1 MKPVVLVTAI
11 GTVTATAIIKEIK
24 KTEQY
29 HIIGSDINKKEEIA
43 TSLDVDEFYTF
54 PPIADLDA
62 YLQFVFEFCR
72 EHKVSYYFAV
82 LDKEVVLI
90 SKHRKAFGDIGTQL
104 CVVNYEFAEICH
116 YKNAFSEWIV
126 HNMPD
131 IAIRTYKDY
140 SEIKE
145 KYFPLFIKPVEGVAR
160 TGCRR
165 IDSLAELKQCVP
177 EDKIGTEILV
187 QDYIQGDNITVD
199 LVRNKTTHQQI
210 QIQRKELLRNA
221 NGCGIAVEIIKDGH
235 LQRICD
241 ELMEKLDLNGVAN
254 AEFFCKEG
262 KYKIIEIN
270 PRFSAGSRYTCMAGI
285 NTVINALNITQGEPC
300 IFGNISYGK
309 HFAERYEAYQ
319 MD

>member
-29 HIIGSDINKKEEIA
+29 HIIGADINKKEEIA

-131 IAIRTYKDY
+131 IAI
-140 SEIKE
+140 
-145 KYFPLFIKPVEGVAR
+145 
-160 TGCRR
+160 
-165 IDSLAELKQCVP
+165 
-177 EDKIGTEILV
+177 
-187 QDYIQGDNITVD
+187 
-199 LVRNKTTHQQI
+199 
-210 QIQRKELLRNA
+210 
-221 NGCGIAVEIIKDGH
+221 
-235 LQRICD
+235 
-241 ELMEKLDLNGVAN
+241 
-254 AEFFCKEG
+254 
-262 KYKIIEIN
+262 
-270 PRFSAGSRYTCMAGI
+270 
-285 NTVINALNITQGEPC
+285 
-300 IFGNISYGK
+300 
-309 HFAERYEAYQ
+309 
-319 MD
+319 